1 MIRYADHHIFHSN
14 DLQDIRQQFKKIK
27 TEKKLVLTTEKDAVR
42 LEKFEKELSDFP
54 IYVVPIEHQFLFN
67 EAPDFNAAV
76 LLFIKNFKK

>member
-27 TEKKLVLTTEKDAVR
+27 TENKLVLTTEKDAVR

-54 IYVVPIEHQFLFN
+54 IYVVPIQHEFLFSEAHQF
-67 EAPDFNAAV
+67 DDQV
-76 LLFIKNFKK
+76 KKFIQSFR